1 MIRTLFGGI
10 CDASIDCVRWLYLR
24 QQIADRNAAARRN
37 LEALHERQDGEE

>member
-10 CDASIDCVRWLYLR
+10 CDDSIDCIRWLYLR

-37 LEALHERQDGEE
+37 LDAIMKRREGEE